1 MPATP
6 GCRKAFPVW
15 LPTGVTRPPSS
26 DRGRTLNA
34 IQELNKQKT
43 TLKDNRRALI
53 ADTLE
58 QGKSLDEIEGQ
69 LDSYDEQLQTL
80 EQQISDLTARLS
92 EPETTEK
99 EEKKSPE
106 TEEEA
111 QKQQMGDLA
120 ELSAGW
126 DRVGELDSRRIRPDG
141 DRAVLES
148 EIELD
153 KFYAA
158 QSGNRY
164 RSTGKEE
171 LLSTFAAVPPS
182 SPGRLARNSV
192 RSPVRMT
199 RLIRS
204 PKPRPI
210 SQSPARNPTAL
221 SRTPL
226 MTRKHK
232 INRIFRQGRRS
243 LPFCMGKLPEKAF
256 VPCPKFTMYPFPA
269 KLICGKIKDRI

>member
-1 MPATP
+1 MRALGSFQLASTANRVIQATKANAGNPWMQKGIP
-6 GCRKAFPVW
+6 GLASHRRDQA
-15 LPTGVTRPPSS
+15 TIS

-126 DRVGELDSRRIRPDG
+126 DRVGELDFLRTRLDG
-141 DRAVLES
+141 DCAVLES

-171 LLSTFAAVPPS
+171 LLST
-182 SPGRLARNSV
+182 L
-192 RSPVRMT
+192 RSPFLPALPADWQGT
-199 RLIRS
+199 RGDHRPDDETDPSFKTLTDLTKPS
-204 PKPRPI
+204 PE
-210 SQSPARNPTAL
+210 SD
-221 SRTPL
+221 RTEPDASDD
-226 MTRKHK
+226 
-232 INRIFRQGRRS
+232 Q
-243 LPFCMGKLPEKAF
+243 EA
-256 VPCPKFTMYPFPA
+256 
-269 KLICGKIKDRI
+269 

>member
-1 MPATP
+1 MRALGSFQLASTANRVIQATKANAGNPWMQKGIP
-6 GCRKAFPVW
+6 GLASHRRDQA
-15 LPTGVTRPPSS
+15 TIS

-92 EPETTEK
+92 EPETTKK

-126 DRVGELDSRRIRPDG
+126 DRVGELDSLRTRLDG
-141 DRAVLES
+141 DCAVLES

-171 LLSTFAAVPPS
+171 LLST
-182 SPGRLARNSV
+182 L
-192 RSPVRMT
+192 RSPFLPALPADWQGT
-199 RLIRS
+199 RGDHPS
-204 PKPRPI
+204 
-210 SQSPARNPTAL
+210 
-221 SRTPL
+221 
-226 MTRKHK
+226 
-232 INRIFRQGRRS
+232 G
-243 LPFCMGKLPEKAF
+243 
-256 VPCPKFTMYPFPA
+256 
-269 KLICGKIKDRI
+269 

>member
-1 MPATP
+1 MIWVVPGIKRTNIIGEEFFDNIPAPAVKGERFMRALGSFQLASTANRVIQATKANAGNPWMQKGIP
-6 GCRKAFPVW
+6 GLASHRRDQA
-15 LPTGVTRPPSS
+15 TIS

-92 EPETTEK
+92 EPETTKK

-120 ELSAGW
+120 DSPLVGTVWENWIPSAPVWMGIVLFW
-126 DRVGELDSRRIRPDG
+126 NRKSNWTSSMPHRVGTATAHRQG
-141 DRAVLES
+141 G
-148 EIELD
+148 
-153 KFYAA
+153 AA
-158 QSGNRY
+158 QHPPQPFLPALPADWQGTRGDHPSG
-164 RSTGKEE
+164 
-171 LLSTFAAVPPS
+171 
-182 SPGRLARNSV
+182 
-192 RSPVRMT
+192 
-199 RLIRS
+199 
-204 PKPRPI
+204 
-210 SQSPARNPTAL
+210 
-221 SRTPL
+221 
-226 MTRKHK
+226 
-232 INRIFRQGRRS
+232 
-243 LPFCMGKLPEKAF
+243 
-256 VPCPKFTMYPFPA
+256 
-269 KLICGKIKDRI
+269 

>member
-1 MPATP
+1 MRALGSFQLASTANRVIQATKANAGNPWMQKGIP
-6 GCRKAFPVW
+6 GLASHRRDQA
-15 LPTGVTRPPSS
+15 TIS

-99 EEKKSPE
+99 KEKKSPE

-126 DRVGELDSRRIRPDG
+126 DRVGELDSLRTRLDG
-141 DRAVLES
+141 DCAVLES

-171 LLSTFAAVPPS
+171 LLSTLRSRS
-182 SPGRLARNSV
+182 S
-192 RSPVRMT
+192 
-199 RLIRS
+199 
-204 PKPRPI
+204 
-210 SQSPARNPTAL
+210 QL
-221 SRTPL
+221 SRQIGKEL
-226 MTRKHK
+226 GEITRPDDETDPSFKTLTDLTK
-232 INRIFRQGRRS
+232 PS
-243 LPFCMGKLPEKAF
+243 PES
-256 VPCPKFTMYPFPA
+256 
-269 KLICGKIKDRI
+269 DRAEPDASDDQEA